1 MFRRFIVS
9 MLESSPLPD
18 PHQGA
23 KTKTKAKLG
32 ALTKTRDK
40 ARADLIEAYESA
52 NDRMYIIG
60 DIEKAYTAAC
70 EALAAAQLAEDK
82 EAAAGRL
89 VIQ

>member
-1 MFRRFIVS
+1 MEDSPVFRSFIVA

-23 KTKTKAKLG
+23 KTKAKAKLG

-52 NDRMYIIG
+52 NGRIYIIG
-60 DIEKAYTAAC
+60 DLEKAYTAAC
-70 EALAAAQLAEDK
+70 ELL
-82 EAAAGRL
+82 RPPS
-89 VIQ
+89 